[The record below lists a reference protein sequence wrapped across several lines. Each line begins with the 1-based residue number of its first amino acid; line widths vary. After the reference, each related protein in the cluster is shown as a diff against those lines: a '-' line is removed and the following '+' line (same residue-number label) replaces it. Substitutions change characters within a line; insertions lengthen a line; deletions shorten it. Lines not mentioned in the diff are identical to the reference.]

1 MIYEI
6 IPESY
11 KKYNL
16 VQSNQVL
23 GSLNYSSWFNIAKV
37 ALEINTLGIFEI
49 TRKSSWK
56 SDFYVSKNNKKIL
69 EFTFSWNNLLKVTSC
84 LNEEQVVFKL
94 VRKGFWGNK
103 FLLLDENNNEICIIL
118 PQSKW
123 KNFKTI
129 YKIEEINTDFYL
141 EKEVLYLSLIH
152 CIVQINAMTAA
163 VI

>member
-49 TRKSSWK
+49 VRKSSWK
-56 SDFYVSKNNKKIL
+56 SDFYVSKKP
-69 EFTFSWNNLLKVTSC
+69 S
-84 LNEEQVVFKL
+84 
-94 VRKGFWGNK
+94 
-103 FLLLDENNNEICIIL
+103 
-118 PQSKW
+118 
-123 KNFKTI
+123 KNFRI
-129 YKIEEINTDFYL
+129 HFFL
-141 EKEVLYLSLIH
+141 E
-152 CIVQINAMTAA
+152 
-163 VI
+163 